1 MRIGIFDSGLGGIN
15 VLKELLNKYPKNEY
29 IFLGDTK
36 NLPYGS
42 KSVSELEQLAS
53 SNIDFLLT
61 KNVDLII
68 IACGTVSSN
77 CYDYLKAKYNVP
89 IYDIISPTLDYINN
103 SNFNNIGVIATT
115 STINSKIFE
124 KSSKVSKT
132 LATPSFVPII
142 EDGIITENEEKEV
155 STVLEPLKDN
165 IDSLVL
171 GCTHYPLLS
180 NLLSSYLNVPLI
192 DMGKCLINKLN
203 LSNDGEFKIDL
214 YFTNINNQLLNNL
227 KTSLNFDYNVEKIDL
242 S

>member
-15 VLKELLNKYPKNEY
+15 VLNELINKYPNNEY

-36 NLPYGS
+36 NLPYGT
-42 KSVSELEQLAS
+42 KNIEELEKLAS
-53 SNIDFLLT
+53 NNINFLLT
-61 KNVDLII
+61 KNVDIII

-77 CYDYLKAKYNVP
+77 CYDYLKGKYNIP

-103 SNFNNIGVIATT
+103 SNFNRVGVIATNG
-115 STINSKIFE
+115 TINSKAFE
-124 KSSKVSKT
+124 KSSKVTKT

-142 EDGIITENEEKEV
+142 EDGIITNKEEEEV
-155 STVLEPLKDN
+155 KKVLEPLKDN

-180 NLLSSYLNVPLI
+180 NIISNYLNIPLI
-192 DMGKCLINKLN
+192 DMGKCLLN
-203 LSNDGEFKIDL
+203 RLDIKEETNLKIEL
-214 YFTNINNQLLNNL
+214 YFTKINNNILNNL
-227 KTSLNFDYNVEKIDL
+227 KATLKHKYIVEKVDL